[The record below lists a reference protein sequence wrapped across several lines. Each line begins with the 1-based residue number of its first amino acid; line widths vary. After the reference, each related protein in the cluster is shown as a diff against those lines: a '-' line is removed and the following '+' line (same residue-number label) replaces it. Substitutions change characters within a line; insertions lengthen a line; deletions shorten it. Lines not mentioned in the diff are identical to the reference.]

1 MLPCPGTKG
10 GSSGSPVIDSQGRA
24 VGLNAGGKNKAQ
36 SAYYLPLERVVS
48 ALHILQHHWPIS
60 AGLSKQWSARCVLR
74 GDLQTTF
81 VFKVGR
87 GVMAAQKCGVGV
99 RQRTRSARAVCL
111 QQQQP
116 LAGSPCLSAAGAL
129 GCQRDCCW
137 LLCCCV

>member
-1 MLPCPGTKG
+1 MLLLCLGTKG

-48 ALHILQHHWPIS
+48 ALHILQQQWPIG
-60 AGLSKQWSARCVLR
+60 AGLSKQWSARCVPR

-87 GVMAAQKCGVGV
+87 GMMSARKCGVEV
-99 RQRTRSARAVCL
+99 RQRPRSVCAVCL

-116 LAGSPCLSAAGAL
+116 LAGYPCLSAAGVL
-129 GCQRDCCW
+129 GCQHDCCW
-137 LLCCCV
+137 LS